1 MQIRNLFRFINKKN
15 RITVGAVYTPEKKL
29 LGRTYTYEEIYST
42 TSGSTSVS
50 RSDSS
55 SIKSR
60 YSLPTSIGA
69 GFTYVWDER
78 LTVGADVTFQD
89 WSSVRYDGVKD
100 SLNNRLKVAIG
111 AEFLPNPISSR

>member
-1 MQIRNLFRFINKKN
+1 MKKLHVSDFRVEFGLQYTHNINKKN

-42 TSGSTSVS
+42 TSGSTSIS

-69 GFTYVWDER
+69 GFTYVWDEE
-78 LTVGADVTFQD
+78 LM
-89 WSSVRYDGVKD
+89 
-100 SLNNRLKVAIG
+100 SLFRIG
-111 AEFLPNPISSR
+111 AV